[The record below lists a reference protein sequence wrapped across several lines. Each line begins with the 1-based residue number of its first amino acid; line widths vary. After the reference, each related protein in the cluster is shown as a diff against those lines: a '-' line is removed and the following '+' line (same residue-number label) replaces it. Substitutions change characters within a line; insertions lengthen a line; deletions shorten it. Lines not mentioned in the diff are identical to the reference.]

1 MTVKKGIM
9 KIEENVTMGEYVHA
23 IMRNV
28 DVIEKTEGN
37 YKEYLVKSL
46 SGTKT
51 IYSGDT
57 PVYEGGYGSDDNY
70 TLYPNTTI
78 DVIVGKYGDGATAY
92 TWTEALATIS

>member
-46 SGTKT
+46 NGTKT
-51 IYSGDT
+51 IYDGET
-57 PVYEGGYGSDDNY
+57 PVYEGGYGVDDNY
-70 TLYPNTTI
+70 TLYPNTTLEA
-78 DVIVGKYGDGATAY
+78 IVEKYGDGATAY
-92 TWTEALATIS
+92 TWKEALVTIS